1 MIFLILLHRNK
12 EIKIV
17 IISFVILMIILLLI
31 KLHSHN
37 DTSKIL
43 EEQQKNIFSTVDKNT
58 SVNVKK
64 YSVYGTHF
72 NIEGTL
78 DIVKISGININYV
91 DFVARNLEGD
101 EIGLSLDYNYSD
113 NLLTFSTFDKLN
125 ESLNLES
132 LSINNYY
139 IFLKVT
145 FSNSDIKYYSLNN
158 SSEYQD
164 ITYYTITKNNSN
176 NKIDIGF
183 RKYNDIS
190 YLALDVTKATEL
202 PADVYDIA
210 IDPGHGGLDKRR

>member
-1 MIFLILLHRNK
+1 M
-12 EIKIV
+12 
-17 IISFVILMIILLLI
+17 
-31 KLHSHN
+31 
-37 DTSKIL
+37 